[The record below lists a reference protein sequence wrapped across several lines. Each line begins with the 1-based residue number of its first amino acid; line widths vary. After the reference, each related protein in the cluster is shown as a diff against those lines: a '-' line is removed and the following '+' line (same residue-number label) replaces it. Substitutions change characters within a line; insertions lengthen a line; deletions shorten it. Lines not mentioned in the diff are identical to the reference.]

1 MGLSPVATHMSCT
14 LVGPVCVLANMHSEH
29 VSKQASAS
37 CVCVAYDTDQDGE
50 ISFRE
55 FIDLFDDQLA

>member
-1 MGLSPVATHMSCT
+1 
-14 LVGPVCVLANMHSEH
+14 VLLASLLLPLCAAALQGYITGHSKE
-29 VSKQASAS
+29 VVQEQVEAMLDT
-37 CVCVAYDTDQDGE
+37 YDTDQDGE